1 MGSHRRN
8 VGHAGSDGAQLCR
21 WVEKVSVNCRF
32 QSGETMAKKVLNPK
46 QEAFVNA
53 YVSGG
58 CKNGTQAA
66 IDAGY
71 AAKTARVTASKLLTL
86 ANIKNAIEARRQ
98 PAKEAAIVDAA
109 FVFSKLKETVLVNSH
124 LIQKEGFEGP
134 MFNADGSPVMRQ
146 VDAQATVSAL
156 KTLASCLQMGKEKGD
171 KDSTIASLA
180 ETLRGLIDGPK
191 RV

>member
-1 MGSHRRN
+1 M
-8 VGHAGSDGAQLCR
+8 
-21 WVEKVSVNCRF
+21 
-32 QSGETMAKKVLNPK
+32 
-46 QEAFVNA
+46 
-53 YVSGG
+53 SGG

-86 ANIKNAIEARRQ
+86 VNIQDAIEARRQ

-156 KTLASCLQMGKEKGD
+156 KALASCLGIGKEKED
-171 KDSTIASLA
+171 KDATIASLA